1 MRVACAG
8 GTCTAHA
15 LAVEYKIR
23 RTASAQTASAYA
35 ISAQTHKER
44 ELVHY
49 FDHSASAPPY
59 DEAVKAIAEVMSVY
73 YGNPSSLH
81 RVGAEA
87 ERLLKQARFVIA
99 STLGAKPEQI
109 VCTSGGT
116 ESNNLAIRGAAA
128 AFAGRG
134 RHYITTQIEH
144 DSVYEC
150 FRKLERDGADVTYV
164 GPDASGAVRVD
175 DVLAALRDDTALV
188 SVMHVNN
195 ETGAVQPI
203 EQLGRALA
211 RYPRVL
217 FHVDAVQ
224 SWGKLPLAP
233 AEWGVDMLALSAHKC
248 GGPRGAGVLYRRS
261 GLKLEPI
268 MHGGGQEYGLRPGTE
283 NVPLIVGMAKACR
296 MNADT
301 LGSDAARLRDR
312 RAELIERLA
321 HMRGVRLTVPRPTHC
336 APHIVHFTVPGVRA
350 EVLLHALEQQG
361 FYASSRSACSS
372 GKHEPS
378 RVLTAMGY
386 SEAEASSG
394 IRISLSQAH
403 RAEQVAALADAIDA
417 SVRGLNG
424 A

>member
-1 MRVACAG
+1 M
-8 GTCTAHA
+8 
-15 LAVEYKIR
+15 
-23 RTASAQTASAYA
+23 
-35 ISAQTHKER
+35 
-44 ELVHY
+44 HY

-59 DEAVKAIAEVMSVY
+59 SEAVQAIAEVMTAY

-81 RVGAEA
+81 RAGAEA
-87 ERLLKQARFVIA
+87 ERLLKQARQVMA
-99 STLGAKPEQI
+99 GTLGAGVKPEQLI
-109 VCTSGGT
+109 YTSGGT

-150 FRKLERDGADVTYV
+150 FQQLEREGAEVTYIR
-164 GPDASGAVRVD
+164 PDAGGVVRVD
-175 DVLAALRDDTALV
+175 DVLGALRGDTALV

-195 ETGAVQPI
+195 ETGAVQPV
-203 EQLGRALA
+203 EQLGRELS

-233 AEWGVDMLALSAHKC
+233 ADWGVDLLSLSAHKC
-248 GGPRGAGVLYRRS
+248 GGPRGAGVCYRRS
-261 GLKLEPI
+261 GLKLEPL
-268 MHGGGQEYGLRPGTE
+268 MRGGGQEHGLRPGTE

-296 MNADT
+296 MNADA
-301 LGSDAARLRDR
+301 LDSHSRRLRDLR
-312 RAELIERLA
+312 RQLVERLA
-321 HMRGVRLTVPRPTHC
+321 GLSGVRLTLDGRNA

-372 GKHEPS
+372 GKEQPS

-386 SEAEASSG
+386 SGDEASSG
-394 IRISLSQAH
+394 IRISLNPAH
-403 RAEQVAALADAIDA
+403 RPEQIAALADAVDA
-417 SVRGLNG
+417 SVNRLSRRM
-424 A
+424 